1 MPERPGTGGGV
12 RRQFQSRW
20 QDGMS
25 IEQEFDVIVL
35 GSGPGGEGASIRLAK
50 EGRRVAVVEQQT
62 EVGGSCTHAGTIP
75 SKALIW
81 IAQQLVENRH
91 NRLHQAAGLCL
102 RVGFG
107 KMMEVVH
114 QVVRLQIRERQGY
127 YDRNDITI
135 LSGRGTFVDAHTVEV
150 TGSDGIPR
158 RYQTRHFVVA
168 TGSVPFR
175 PPDVD
180 FRHPRVVDSDT
191 VLNLPDLPK
200 SITIVGGGVVGCEYA
215 SAFRHL
221 GVKINV
227 VNTSDRILPF
237 LDEEV
242 SEALSYHLREQGAI
256 LHNNET
262 FARLTIQD
270 DGVICHLVSGKAI
283 RSDVFFWSA
292 GRDGNSRGLGLEALG
307 VEIPERGRIKV
318 NSDFQTAVPHIY
330 AVGDV
335 IGHPGL
341 ASASY
346 DQGLMAG
353 THIFYGQRR
362 YQPNKFIPTGIYTI
376 PEIGAVGQ
384 TERALTEAKV
394 PYEVGH
400 AFFRNLARS
409 QITGQT
415 TGMLKILFHLETLE
429 ILGIHCF
436 GHGASELVHLGQSVM
451 SQAGG
456 GNSLLYF
463 VNTTLNY
470 PTLAEAFRV
479 AALNG
484 LNRVA
489 KL

>member
-1 MPERPGTGGGV
+1 
-12 RRQFQSRW
+12 
-20 QDGMS
+20 MS

-62 EVGGSCTHAGTIP
+62 EVGGTCTHAGTIP

-91 NRLHQAAGLCL
+91 NRLHQAAGMCL
-102 RVGFG
+102 RVGFE

-114 QVVRLQIRERQGY
+114 QVVRLQIREREGY
-127 YDRNDITI
+127 YDRNDISV
-135 LSGRGTFVDAHTVEV
+135 LHGRGRFTGPHTVEV
-150 TGSDGIPR
+150 TGADGVPR
-158 RYQTRHFVVA
+158 PYRAAHFVVA
-168 TGSVPFR
+168 TGSVPHR
-175 PPDVD
+175 PADVD
-180 FRHPRVVDSDT
+180 FSHPRVVDSDT
-191 VLNLPDLPK
+191 VLDLEELPK
-200 SITIVGGGVVGCEYA
+200 SITILGAGVIGTEYA

-221 GVKINV
+221 GVKVNV
-227 VNTSDRILPF
+227 VNMANRILPT
-237 LDEEV
+237 LDDEI
-242 SEALSYHLREQGAI
+242 SEALGYHLREQGAI
-256 LHNNET
+256 LYNGEAFDHLE
-262 FARLTIQD
+262 LQD
-270 DGVICHLVSGKAI
+270 DGVVCHLKSGKAT
-283 RSDVFFWSA
+283 RSDVFFWSV

-307 VEIPERGRIKV
+307 VEVTPRGHIRV
-318 NSDFQTAVPHIY
+318 NTDFQTAVPHIY

-353 THIFYGQRR
+353 THIFYGHRR
-362 YQPNKFIPTGIYTI
+362 YEPNKHIPTGIYTI

-384 TERALTEAKV
+384 TERALTEAKI

-415 TGMLKILFHLETLE
+415 VGMLKILFHRQSLEV
-429 ILGIHCF
+429 LGVHCF
-436 GHGASELVHLGQSVM
+436 GHEASEIVHLGQSVM
-451 SQAGG
+451 SQPEG
-456 GNSLLYF
+456 GNTLLYF